1 MGAFPAGAA
10 AQEVW
15 LALPQ
20 QAAAAVV
27 VVAVAVATAALVAMV
42 GAGAAAAAVEA
53 LFSGGRLRLCLRS
66 TACKV
71 IGQLEKASRLSS
83 HCE

>member
-27 VVAVAVATAALVAMV
+27 AVAVATAALVALV